1 MPYRG
6 DAVSTEAAYTWIDS
20 DAALEAAARDW
31 HDVIAIDTEFMRTD
45 TFYPIPGLYQ
55 IANRAHVWLIDPL
68 AIEAW
73 SPLLRVLDDAQTV
86 KVMHAC
92 SEDLELLSHH
102 LGVQPNNLFDTQLA
116 YAFVSEHFSM
126 SYANLAKQ
134 ILSVNLD
141 KHQTRSNWLRRPLS
155 AEQLHYASEDVVHL
169 IALFEKISAMLNTE
183 GRWQWFAEDMAD
195 RGRFQ
200 ATDPQAYFASI
211 KKAWKLDGQQLA
223 VLKALCAWRERQAM
237 SEDVPRSRVVW
248 DEHLFA
254 FATYADLQIGTIEE
268 MLPRPIARRYAEAL
282 VRAHTEGMALPVE
295 TPLPRPLS
303 QGQGSV
309 LKRLREIARDEALH
323 LGIAPELLA
332 RKRSVEKCFR
342 QFHAN
347 GELSLEYR
355 GWRSALLG
363 NAFLHVLGDSR

>member
-6 DAVSTEAAYTWIDS
+6 DAVSTEAIYSWIDS
-20 DAALEAAARDW
+20 DAALKVAAREW
-31 HDVIAIDTEFMRTD
+31 HGVIALDTEFMRTD

-73 SPLLRVLDDAQTV
+73 SPLLRVLDDAKTI

-102 LGVQPNNLFDTQLA
+102 LGVRPNNLFDTQLA
-116 YAFVSEHFSM
+116 NAFLSEYFSM

-134 ILSVNLD
+134 ILDVNLG

-155 AEQLHYASEDVVHL
+155 AEQLRYASEDVVYL
-169 IALFEKISAMLNTE
+169 IPLFEKMSSMLNAT
-183 GRWQWFAEDMAD
+183 GRWRWFTEDMAAH
-195 RGRFQ
+195 GRFQ
-200 ATDPQAYFASI
+200 PTDPQSYFASI
-211 KKAWKLDGQQLA
+211 KKAWKLDGQQLGA
-223 VLKALCAWRERQAM
+223 LKALCAWREQQAM
-237 SEDVPRSRVVW
+237 REDVPRSRVVW

-254 FATYADLQIGTIEE
+254 FATHAELQIGTIEE
-268 MLPRPIARRYAEAL
+268 LLPRPVVRRYAEAL
-282 VRAHTEGMALPVE
+282 ERAHRDGMASPVA
-295 TPLPRPLS
+295 TPLPRPLT
-303 QGQGSV
+303 QGQGGV
-309 LKRLREIARDEALH
+309 LKRLREVARDEAAK

-332 RKRSVEKCFR
+332 RKRSVERCFR
-342 QFHAN
+342 QFHAT

-355 GWRSALLG
+355 GWRSFLLG
-363 NAFLHVLGDSR
+363 DAFLRVLGES